1 MKRLITLL
9 FITALCLT
17 SAFAQMTDD
26 QVIEYAKAQT
36 EAGKDQKSIAMEL
49 LNKGVTQ
56 DQLARIRN
64 NVQRKQNTQ
73 NTTTGKETVDNMRV
87 NNAEEVKLDFDI
99 PEDAT
104 RKIFG
109 HDIFRSKNLSFEPNM
124 NIATPSTYTLGP
136 GDEVVLDI
144 YGALNTVA
152 NAESVY
158 VPGVFTSPITFT
170 MMVRVWPTV
179 SLMVDP

>member
-9 FITALCLT
+9 FITTLCLT

-73 NTTTGKETVDNMRV
+73 NTTTGKETM
-87 NNAEEVKLDFDI
+87 KY
-99 PEDAT
+99 
-104 RKIFG
+104 
-109 HDIFRSKNLSFEPNM
+109 
-124 NIATPSTYTLGP
+124 ST
-136 GDEVVLDI
+136 
-144 YGALNTVA
+144 
-152 NAESVY
+152 
-158 VPGVFTSPITFT
+158 F
-170 MMVRVWPTV
+170 
-179 SLMVDP
+179 